1 MLRGGAAYFFL
12 EHTASTDIQRL
23 DLSDEEL
30 EHLKLE
36 FCVMAMGMLSM
47 RLVSRFGLALTK
59 GSLNCVCTVTQ
70 LAGNFCQGVGQSMLS
85 G

>member
-30 EHLKLE
+30 GHLKLE
-36 FCVMAMGMLSM
+36 FCVMAMGMLSGDSVPSAPIHGDI
-47 RLVSRFGLALTK
+47 LLTVS
-59 GSLNCVCTVTQ
+59 
-70 LAGNFCQGVGQSMLS
+70 
-85 G
+85 